1 MDKFVLKIWITKKVS
16 FFVGIISGVRDVL
29 LPSCTQVFSLLNLK
43 FRSIS
48 KPDKSPIQRKKSS
61 YK

>member
-1 MDKFVLKIWITKKVS
+1 MS
-16 FFVGIISGVRDVL
+16 YFVGIISGVRDVL
-29 LPSCTQVFSLLNLK
+29 LSGCTQVFSLLNLK